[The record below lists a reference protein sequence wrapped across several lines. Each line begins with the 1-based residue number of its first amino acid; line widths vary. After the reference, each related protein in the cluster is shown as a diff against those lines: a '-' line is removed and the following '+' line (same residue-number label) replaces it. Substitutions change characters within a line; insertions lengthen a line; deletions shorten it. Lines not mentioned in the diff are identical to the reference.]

1 MNEKLTAIYNE
12 FDRYIYHLC
21 LKLTRNTIEA
31 EDLMQEVWVK
41 VVRYERNLAEVDH
54 VKAWLTT
61 ITMNTFR
68 DRYRKSVRRS
78 KYMMSQPE
86 TLDVPILDLVPNN
99 DLSTE
104 EQIEKTEIT
113 KIVQEKIHELD
124 AIYQKT
130 LWYFYV
136 DQYSLAEISALM
148 KVSIGTVKSR
158 LFRAKA
164 RLKEIL
170 LADQKLEAVVTASVS
185 YTHLTL
191 PTMAVV

>member
-1 MNEKLTAIYNE
+1 MNEQLTIIYEE
-12 FDRYIYHLC
+12 FNRYIYHLC
-21 LKLTRNTIEA
+21 LKLTRNTTEA

-41 VVRYERNLAEVDH
+41 VVRYENNLQNVDH

-68 DRYRKSVRRS
+68 DRYRKNVRRS
-78 KYMMSQPE
+78 KYMMNQPE
-86 TLDVPILDLVPNN
+86 QLDVPILDLVPNN
-99 DLSTE
+99 EISTE

-113 KIVQEKIHELD
+113 KLVQAKMAKLD
-124 AIYQKT
+124 MIYQKT

-136 DQYSLAEISALM
+136 EQYSLAEISSLM
-148 KVSIGTVKSR
+148 KVSVGTVKSR

-170 LADQKLEAVVTASVS
+170 VADEQLEAVVPA
-185 YTHLTL
+185 
-191 PTMAVV
+191 

>member
-1 MNEKLTAIYNE
+1 MINCLNGIYE
-12 FDRYIYHLC
+12 EYHRYIYHLC
-21 LKLTRNTIEA
+21 LKLTRNTAEA

-41 VVRYERNLAEVDH
+41 VVRNEEQVEKVDH

-68 DRYRKSVRRS
+68 DRYRKNVRRS

-99 DLSTE
+99 EISTE
-104 EQIEKTEIT
+104 EKVEKEVVT
-113 KIVQEKIHELD
+113 KIVQEKMQELD
-124 AIYQKT
+124 GIYQKT

-136 DQYSLAEISALM
+136 DQYSLAEISTLM

-170 LADQKLEAVVTASVS
+170 IADSSLQDVV
-185 YTHLTL
+185 
-191 PTMAVV
+191 MA

>member
-1 MNEKLTAIYNE
+1 MNEQLQAIYEQFN
-12 FDRYIYHLC
+12 RYIYHLC
-21 LKLTRNTIEA
+21 LKLTRNTTEA

-41 VVRYERNLAEVDH
+41 VVRYEKNVAEVEH
-54 VKAWLTT
+54 IKAWLTT

-68 DRYRKSVRRS
+68 DKYRKQVRRS

-99 DLSTE
+99 EDSTE
-104 EQIEKTEIT
+104 DQVEKIEVA
-113 KIVQEKIHELD
+113 KIVQAKMGELD
-124 AIYQKT
+124 GIYQKT

-164 RLKEIL
+164 RLKEML
-170 LADQKLEAVVTASVS
+170 LSDADLAEAV
-185 YTHLTL
+185 
-191 PTMAVV
+191 TMA

>member
-1 MNEKLTAIYNE
+1 
-12 FDRYIYHLC
+12 
-21 LKLTRNTIEA
+21 
-31 EDLMQEVWVK
+31 MQEVWVK
-41 VVRYERNLAEVDH
+41 VVRYEKNVTEVEH
-54 VKAWLTT
+54 IKAWLTT

-68 DRYRKSVRRS
+68 DKYRKQVRRS

-99 DLSTE
+99 ELSTE
-104 EQIEKTEIT
+104 EQVEKEEIA
-113 KIVQEKIHELD
+113 KLVHAKMNELD
-124 AIYQKT
+124 GIYQKT

-158 LFRAKA
+158 LFRAKS

-170 LADQKLEAVVTASVS
+170 LSDSAVAEVLV
-185 YTHLTL
+185 
-191 PTMAVV
+191 

>member
-1 MNEKLTAIYNE
+1 MSTKLNEVYEE
-12 FDRYIYHLC
+12 FNRYIYHLC
-21 LKLTRNTIEA
+21 LKLTRNSQEA
-31 EDLMQEVWVK
+31 EDLMQEVWLK
-41 VVRYERNLAEVDH
+41 VVRNEMQVEKVDH

-68 DRYRKSVRRS
+68 DRYRKNVRRS
-78 KYMMSQPE
+78 KYVVNQPE

-99 DLSTE
+99 EISTE
-104 EQIEKTEIT
+104 EQVEKVAVT
-113 KIVQEKIHELD
+113 KMVQEKMQQLD
-124 AIYQKT
+124 VIYRKT

-136 DQYSLAEISALM
+136 EQYSIAEISEVM

-170 LADQKLEAVVTASVS
+170 LSDQKLAEVVPA
-185 YTHLTL
+185 
-191 PTMAVV
+191 

>member
-1 MNEKLTAIYNE
+1 MNEQLQEIYEQFN
-12 FDRYIYHLC
+12 RYIYHLC
-21 LKLTRNTIEA
+21 LKLTRNTTEA

-41 VVRYERNLAEVDH
+41 VVRYEKNVAEVEH

-68 DRYRKSVRRS
+68 DKYRKQVRRS

-86 TLDVPILDLVPNN
+86 ALDVPILDLVPNN
-99 DLSTE
+99 DISTE
-104 EQIEKTEIT
+104 DQIEKVEIA
-113 KIVQEKIHELD
+113 KIVQSKMNELD
-124 AIYQKT
+124 NIYQKT

-158 LFRAKA
+158 LFRAKS
-164 RLKEIL
+164 RLKEML
-170 LADQKLEAVVTASVS
+170 LSDAEIAEAV
-185 YTHLTL
+185 
-191 PTMAVV
+191 TMA